1 VSGEPF
7 LANGQRSN
15 LEISQTVRW
24 ITATTVVLRQIFA
37 PGALGG
43 AAKIRETA
51 MNDYKDYTI
60 DALAPRELTIDEIDN
75 VSGGATF
82 APPHGDTN
90 PPPLPI
96 QWDNLKAAP
105 PVLY

>member
-1 VSGEPF
+1 LPSPF
-7 LANGQRSN
+7 
-15 LEISQTVRW
+15 VRFS
-24 ITATTVVLRQIFA
+24 T
-37 PGALGG
+37 PGAALGG
-43 AAKIRETA
+43 AAKIKETA
-51 MNDYKDYTI
+51 MNDYKI
-60 DALAPRELTIDEIDN
+60 DALATRELTLDEVDN
-75 VSGGATF
+75 VAGGATF

>member
-1 VSGEPF
+1 MPSSF
-7 LANGQRSN
+7 
-15 LEISQTVRW
+15 VRFS
-24 ITATTVVLRQIFA
+24 TPRRRTRR
-37 PGALGG
+37 GCEN
-43 AAKIRETA
+43 KETA
-51 MNDYKDYTI
+51 MTDYKV

-75 VSGGATF
+75 VAGGATF